1 MAKKIK
7 SVKVASVKKALRKA
21 KTSVSKNV
29 SRVHRAIVSRRTPR
43 GFVAWLDSI
52 SPFSILVVGLCVV
65 SVSIVSSFFI
75 DLQQWYFPLPLSP
88 YRISSLAFQYLLTG
102 IFGFGALAIILLWNQ
117 NGRPR
122 MFLMWLFILAG
133 MLHTMWSMF
142 FFGLHVMNVAFVIIV
157 AQLVLLIAI
166 SLISWNRSRYA
177 VLLLLPYLIWIGTV
191 VIASAMAIFSF

>member
-1 MAKKIK
+1 MKSAKA
-7 SVKVASVKKALRKA
+7 ASVKKALRKA

-29 SRVHRAIVSRRTPR
+29 SRAHRAIVSRRTPR
-43 GFVAWLDSI
+43 GFVAWLDSV

-88 YRISSLAFQYLLTG
+88 YRISSLAFEYLLTG
-102 IFGFGALAIILLWNQ
+102 IFGFVALSIILLWNHT
-117 NGRPR
+117 GRPR

-142 FFGLHVMNVAFVIIV
+142 FFGLHVMNVAFIIIV
-157 AQLVLLIAI
+157 AQLILMITIGLIA
-166 SLISWNRSRYA
+166 WNRSRYA
-177 VLLLLPYLIWIGTV
+177 VLLLLPYLVWITTV
-191 VIASAMAIFSF
+191 VVASASALFSF